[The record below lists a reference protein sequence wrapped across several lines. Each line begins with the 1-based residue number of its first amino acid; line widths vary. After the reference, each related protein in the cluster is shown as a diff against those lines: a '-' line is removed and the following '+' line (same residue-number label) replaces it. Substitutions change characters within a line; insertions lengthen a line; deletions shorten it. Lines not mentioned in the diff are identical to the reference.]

1 MAPPQPPSDPAAD
14 DREKSDLNT
23 PVRFVRAAVEMM
35 RTDKVDEADTAGAG
49 EMEGMDDS
57 SDGGSDDDGDDADFT
72 AFAAQQAESQV
83 GKKKRLRPS
92 GSRGLAPK
100 AQRRCMR
107 GGGCEKE
114 LLELA
119 SHHMAEFLSRNEHP
133 ALTAWLRAHFL
144 HPYPTAAQKAALAQK
159 SSLTQAQVVRPP
171 TPPQTAAWRPRL
183 GLHRSAAL

>member
-1 MAPPQPPSDPAAD
+1 
-14 DREKSDLNT
+14 
-23 PVRFVRAAVEMM
+23 MM
-35 RTDKVDEADTAGAG
+35 RTDKADEADTAGAA
-49 EMEGMDDS
+49 EMEGMDES

-72 AFAAQQAESQV
+72 AAAAQQAESQV
-83 GKKKRLRPS
+83 GKKKRLRPC
-92 GSRGLAPK
+92 GARGLAPK

-159 SSLTQAQVVRPP
+159 SSLTQAQVEPPPHRPKL
-171 TPPQTAAWRPRL
+171 PPGARALGCTAAQPSDRC
-183 GLHRSAAL
+183 A